1 MFVNT
6 LIVAGWLLAIAVFG
20 LGYYVRDKLT
30 EEKERKR
37 ESKRLW

>member
-1 MFVNT
+1 MFINT
-6 LIVAGWLLAIAVFG
+6 LIVAGWLLTVGVFG

-37 ESKRLW
+37 ENKRLW